1 MTDDPR
7 DDTLERAFRQGLRQA
22 ADRTEVGVPLVA
34 RAHAGAR
41 TRRRR
46 RWAVVG
52 AVAAVVAV
60 SGVAVAVQSGDEP
73 GRRSTD
79 QAVSEPTTPAPVTEW
94 RAESWHNLTVDVPAD
109 WGWGTAPTS
118 NGGYLCGGP
127 GAMVPATGRKK
138 VNPDAATPWVG
149 RPIMLS
155 DLCGRELDWIPAA
168 PYVWLGADV
177 APGTEELGDG
187 YVQET
192 VEAFDTT
199 LTVGTQDPGVREQI
213 IASARASA
221 TCAASLSKPPEV
233 DSMLMEGMRPVRT
246 AELCAYARGG
256 AGFDLTYATTL
267 DEATAQATYD
277 GGYAGQR
284 DSSPAFCPDGGDEYV
299 VITFTGDDPYGATQ
313 VTQKVVIDPVC
324 REFQGSPGMVSP
336 LSDAGMLPWSHN
348 GLQAVLRAF
357 IGMLG

>member
-7 DDTLERAFRQGLRQA
+7 DDELERAFRQGLRQA
-22 ADRTEVGVPLVA
+22 ADRTDVGVPLVA

-60 SGVAVAVQSGDEP
+60 SGVAVAVQSGDGP
-73 GRRSTD
+73 DSRHTD
-79 QAVSEPTTPAPVTEW
+79 HAVTEPTTSAPVTAW
-94 RAESWHNLTVDVPAD
+94 REESWHGLTVDVPAD
-109 WGWGTAPTS
+109 WGWGTAPMS
-118 NGGYLCGGP
+118 NEGYLCGGP
-127 GAMVPATGRKK
+127 GAMVSANGRKR
-138 VNPDAATPWVG
+138 VNSDASAPWVG

-155 DLCGRELDWIPAA
+155 DACGRDLDWAPEA
-168 PYVWLGADV
+168 PYVWLGAGV
-177 APGTEELGDG
+177 EPGIEKLGDG
-187 YVQET
+187 YTQET

-199 LTVGTQDPGVREQI
+199 LTVGTQDPGVRQQI
-213 IASARASA
+213 IDSARATA
-221 TCAASLSKPPEV
+221 TCAASLPKPPEV
-233 DSMLMEGMRPVRT
+233 DSMLMEGMRPVRS
-246 AELCAYARGG
+246 AEVCAYARGG
-256 AGFDLTYATTL
+256 AGFDLTYAATL

-284 DSSPAFCPDGGDEYV
+284 DSSPAFCRDGGDEYV
-299 VITFTGDDPYGATQ
+299 VITFSGDDPYGGPQ
-313 VTQKVVIDPVC
+313 VTQEVVIDPVC
-324 REFQGSPGMVSP
+324 QEFQGSPGMVSP
-336 LSDAGMLPWSHN
+336 LSDDGMLPWSRN